1 MELCTARSSSVYG
14 RRPVL
19 TRVFSAQ
26 NAQQRTHAPGTSRKI
41 HLHGRMHPV
50 AAAKVLLFLSTLFC
64 FLFSAIVANL
74 AVPCKS
80 VFCQY
85 NSLRQLCM
93 QTEEASGAPKPNE
106 RFSRKVKPS
115 TLPPLFAFLQ
125 MIRAA
130 DSKSIHLP
138 FISCPIH

>member
-19 TRVFSAQ
+19 MGVFSAQ
-26 NAQQRTHAPGTSRKI
+26 IAQQRTHAAGTSRKI
-41 HLHGRMHPV
+41 HLHGRLHPV
-50 AAAKVLLFLSTLFC
+50 AASKVPLFISTQCSASCLQKFLLSLLC
-64 FLFSAIVANL
+64 HHILFS
-74 AVPCKS
+74 S
-80 VFCQY
+80 VQ
-85 NSLRQLCM
+85 QPEAACM

-130 DSKSIHLP
+130 DSKPVQLPSIA
-138 FISCPIH
+138 SPIH